1 MNAPALLNAAT
12 EWDRL
17 KQELIANFGGGDDT
31 ALVDTVS
38 GMSNLPEM
46 IQAVV
51 RSIGDDEA
59 LLDGLGP
66 YIDGLKERFMRIK
79 ARAQAKRECVETA
92 MVRAD
97 LKKIEFPEA
106 TLVLAKRFPKVIVTD
121 ESIIPPAYFSTPAPV
136 LSKSMLAG
144 ALKDGIEVPGAM
156 LGNGSMS
163 LTLRRK

>member
-1 MNAPALLNAAT
+1 MNAPLLNEATHFAA
-12 EWDRL
+12 L
-17 KQELIANFGGGDDT
+17 KQELIANFGGGDDQ
-31 ALVDTVS
+31 ALIDTVS

-46 IQAVV
+46 VQAVV

-59 LLDGLGP
+59 LIDGLGE
-66 YIDGLKERFMRIK
+66 YLNELRVRFDRFK
-79 ARAQAKRECVETA
+79 ARAQAKRECIEAA
-92 MVRAD
+92 MLRAD
-97 LKKIEFPEA
+97 IKKLEFPEA

-121 ESIIPPAYFSTPAPV
+121 ESIIPPAYYSTPAPV